1 MNKNLKPIR
10 VRFAPSPTGE
20 LHIGGLRTALTDF
33 LFARKNGG
41 QFILRIEDTDQK
53 RLVPGSAERM
63 IKSLKWAGIKIDE
76 GVTLQKFPISNP
88 SDRRTDFQFSNKSKI
103 SDSEIQKNKT
113 RDTRYAILEKGDCG
127 PYTQSKRLDIYKK
140 YAQRLLNEGKA
151 YYCFCTPERLE
162 KMRKEQQENKQA
174 PKYDRHC
181 LKLSQKEIEE
191 KIKNGEK
198 YTVRFKIPEGKT
210 FFKDLVYGKIEVDNS
225 TLDDQI
231 ILKADGFPTYH
242 LAVVVDDYLM
252 KISHVFR
259 GAEWLSST
267 PKHIL
272 LYQAF
277 GWEKDIPQFCHMP
290 NILNKNRQKLSKR
303 EGSVSV
309 EDFRQQGYPPQAVIN
324 FIALLGW
331 NPKTEQ
337 EIFTLPE
344 LIDQFDITKMN
355 RAGGVFDLDR
365 LNWISAQH
373 IKKMPLDELYEK
385 VLPFLREKDFYKTWN
400 MEHKTW
406 NDQKKTEYIKKILM
420 VERERLDKFTQVG
433 ENNLFFFSNEIKV
446 TADDMR
452 WKDSSD
458 ENTQKYLEQ
467 AGDILESISEKNW
480 TKENLEKIL
489 LESAG
494 ENRGDLLFPLR
505 AALTGQKTSPSPFE
519 VAWILGQK
527 ETLRRISMSIKEI
540 K

>member
-1 MNKNLKPIR
+1 MIKDIKNTKPIR

-41 QFILRIEDTDQK
+41 KFILRIEDTDQK
-53 RLVPGSAERM
+53 RFVEGSVERI
-63 IKSLKWAGIKIDE
+63 IKSLKWAGIEIDE
-76 GVTLQKFPISNP
+76 
-88 SDRRTDFQFSNKSKI
+88 
-103 SDSEIQKNKT
+103 
-113 RDTRYAILEKGDCG
+113 G

-140 YAQRLLNEGKA
+140 YVQQLLDEGKA
-151 YYCFCTPERLE
+151 YYCFCSPERLE
-162 KMRKEQQENKQA
+162 KMREEQQKNKQA

-191 KIKNGEK
+191 KIKNGAK

-210 FFKDLVYGKIEVDNS
+210 IFEDLVYGKIEVDNA

-252 KISHVFR
+252 KISHIFR
-259 GAEWLSST
+259 GAEWLSSA

-277 GWEKDIPQFCHMP
+277 GWEKNMPRFCHMP
-290 NILNKNRQKLSKR
+290 NILNKDRKKLSKR
-303 EGSVSV
+303 EGSMSV
-309 EDFRQQGYPPQAVIN
+309 EDFRRQGYPSQAVIN

-337 EIFTLPE
+337 EIFTTQE
-344 LIDQFDITKMN
+344 LIDQFDTAKMN
-355 RAGGVFDLDR
+355 RAGGVFDIDR

-373 IKKMPLDELYEK
+373 IKKMTLNKLYEN
-385 VLPFLREKDFYKTWN
+385 VLPFLKQKDFYKKPSPLN
-400 MEHKTW
+400 LLPKVEGDKE
-406 NDQKKTEYIKKILM
+406 EYIKKVLA
-420 VERERLDKFTQVG
+420 VEQERLEKFTQIG
-433 ENNLFFFSNEIKV
+433 DDNSFFFKSDIKI
-446 TADDMR
+446 TADNMR
-452 WKDSSD
+452 WKNSSD
-458 ENTQKYLEQ
+458 ADTKKYLEK
-467 AGDILESISEKNW
+467 AGAVLENISEKNW
-480 TKENLEKIL
+480 TKENIEKIL
-489 LESAG
+489 LKSAG

-519 VAWILGQK
+519 VVWVLGK
-527 ETLRRISMSIKEI
+527 AETLRRVSAGIKQLI
-540 K
+540 